1 MQIIALKNVTRN
13 WVRVNGVAEECFDI
27 DIKQN
32 MLVECPVLI
41 KHFATPNIPHFSVF
55 RVKVEKVDFLQIDA
69 CKKINIL

>member
-1 MQIIALKNVTRN
+1 
-13 WVRVNGVAEECFDI
+13 
-27 DIKQN
+27 
-32 MLVECPVLI
+32 MLVECPVLT

>member
-32 MLVECPVLI
+32 MLVECPVLT
-41 KHFATPNIPHFSVF
+41 KH
-55 RVKVEKVDFLQIDA
+55 
-69 CKKINIL
+69 

>member
-32 MLVECPVLI
+32 MLVECPVLT